1 MTKKMAKWLSC
12 FLTVCM
18 MATSLPIYQTA
29 AHAETTD
36 KNEEEQEPQQDTVS
50 GLGITWDMN
59 WDGEEPAVNDGA
71 EFEKEVWW
79 GDLQGTYQFK
89 SFDADGQVQKII
101 TADKLQ
107 LYKWNEESD
116 QPQWEQ
122 IPALDEK
129 PIFEAAGVEE
139 ELVQITFPEI
149 GTYRISCSE
158 LTCGEENSY
167 VTITIS
173 YPIFAFFSDKTRS
186 ADSFMTEC
194 FYGKSE
200 EDPQDKRREFYMIT
214 DRETRDVTFYLDR
227 DGEKIAEHDAYFTV
241 SEPETDE
248 AGNTIWQ
255 ITIPR
260 SCVGKWFSISVT
272 GQVKEEDHYEEIEYG
287 LPISWDD
294 ASVAQYDGL
303 AAKTDLLW
311 DDDGTPSQNPDSD
324 EQWSKE
330 HQADLPGMSF
340 YFAKNGGTENI
351 KASDLVLSYV
361 RDDGSLETEGIGV
374 LRENEQNE
382 EITDA
387 SFTKTGTYQVALKE
401 KVDADTEPVTIHV
414 VYPVIGF
421 YTTSEPA
428 EDGIVTE
435 EFQYGGTLAVG
446 ETDNST
452 LYLHVQQRPDE
463 DMTVSDLKLEASE
476 WGENENHEAEKKVMN
491 VLNGECD
498 YVSCEEL
505 GNGSY
510 QLTISDGCEAYFSL
524 EASVLCNP
532 GENEWRQGSF
542 LNLRPAEAVVAEDG
556 KARTGFSGCF
566 VTKASYEAGSPYF
579 MEEETEQFPNDF
591 EYWVHADTMQGVME
605 ELLAADGR
613 LVEWAGKQYQVKNTG
628 YIYMT
633 MSYIDAYAENAEA
646 AQYVKT
652 PDSIKG
658 ICMDS
663 GMDAEICYKR
673 ETEQSYDIKI
683 ARLRKTDHLEDQDN
697 TDDNTESV
705 LIAWTEN
712 GWTYVEKDTEDG
724 KYYITD
730 KLVNDRGFGE
740 TEPEPPVDLIEM
752 PSHTSYAMPQIYV
765 DAKTNLKITGDW
777 QDKAPNLQVG
787 FYPNSENRVSVMTL
801 YCLATSVEDGEEVKL
816 DTALMQDENFWN
828 KYNVIRYFYQEKE
841 SFDADSIGEKDVSVY
856 HLVRRYSE
864 EDNACWDESQEVS
877 MTVNCVL
884 AKTEASVTGDYT
896 AEGKKPELKIAEDS
910 NVSDLLPNLTEEEEK
925 AYIRGE
931 NANLKLIVDQIDT
944 AKANAQIKNEINKLK
959 ELAEK
964 SGTVKN
970 LIPLDLNLLLQI
982 GDQKERKV
990 EETKQEI
997 FFSIPVEEALQKQL
1011 GTGKLKLKLFRYHG
1025 EQADEIPVR
1034 YENGRLYASSD
1045 KYSTYAI
1052 AVMEEKAEAPTPSP
1066 STQPTHVPTPSAQ
1079 PSPAPTPST
1088 QPTPSAKPTPVPQK
1102 KGTKLKKS
1110 GVTYQVTKSGAKEG
1124 CVAYTKAKK
1133 NVRGSVTIPA
1143 TVTIDG
1149 VTYKVTSVAAN
1160 AFKGNKKITKVTI
1173 GKNIEKIGKNA
1184 FYGCK
1189 KLSSITFKT
1198 TKLKASKVGKNA
1210 FKGVKAKVTVKVPKN
1225 KAKDYKKWLKKKG
1238 IPANAKFKTAK

>member
-1 MTKKMAKWLSC
+1 MTKKLAKWLSC

-18 MATSLPIYQTA
+18 MVTSLPLYQVA
-29 AHAETTD
+29 AYAETTD
-36 KNEEEQEPQQDTVS
+36 ENEEEQEPQQDTVS
-50 GLGITWDMN
+50 GLGIAWDMN
-59 WDGEEPAVNDGA
+59 WDSEEPAVNDGA
-71 EFEKEVWW
+71 EFGKEVWW

-89 SFDADGQVQKII
+89 SFDADGQEQEII
-101 TADKLQ
+101 TAEKLQ
-107 LYKWNEESD
+107 MAKMLEES
-116 QPQWEQ
+116 E
-122 IPALDEK
+122 PAEWA
-129 PIFEAAGVEE
+129 PIEDAEIETAGVDG
-139 ELVQITFPEI
+139 ELVHITFPEV
-149 GTYRISCSE
+149 GTYRVSCSE
-158 LTCGEENSY
+158 LTCGEENNY
-167 VTITIS
+167 VTITVS
-173 YPIFAFFSDKTRS
+173 YPTFAFFRDKTRS

-194 FYGKSE
+194 VYGKSE
-200 EDPQDKRREFYMIT
+200 EDPQDERRVFYMIT
-214 DRETRDVTFYLDR
+214 DKEAKDIAFYLDQ

-255 ITIPR
+255 ITIPK

-272 GQVKEEDHYEEIEYG
+272 GQVLEEDHYEDIEYG

-294 ASVAQYDGL
+294 AAVAEYDGL
-303 AAKTDLLW
+303 AAKSDLLW
-311 DDDGTPSQNPDSD
+311 DEDGTPSANPDSD

-330 HQADLPGMSF
+330 HRAELPGMSF
-340 YFAKNGGTENI
+340 YFAKNSGTENV

-361 RDDGSLETEGIGV
+361 KDDGSLETEGIGT
-374 LRENEQNE
+374 LQENEKNA

-401 KVDADTEPVTIHV
+401 KVDTDTEPVTINV
-414 VYPVIGF
+414 VYPVLGF
-421 YTTSEPA
+421 YTTPEPA
-428 EDGIVTE
+428 EDSILTE

-452 LYLHVQQRPDE
+452 LYLHVQERPDE
-463 DMTVSDLKLEASE
+463 DMTVSDLQLEAGE
-476 WGENENHEAEKKVMN
+476 WGENENHEAEKTIMN

-498 YVSCEEL
+498 YVSCEEI

-510 QLTISDGCEAYFSL
+510 KLTISAGCEAYFSL
-524 EASVLCNP
+524 EASVLCNA
-532 GENEWRQGSF
+532 GENEWRQGGYLS
-542 LNLRPAEAVVAEDG
+542 LSPAEAVVVEDG

-579 MEEETEQFPNDF
+579 MEEETEQFPNGF

-605 ELLAADGR
+605 ELLAADGK

-673 ETEQSYDIKI
+673 GTEQSYDIKI
-683 ARLRKTDHLEDQDN
+683 ASLRKTDHLEDQED

-712 GWTYVEKDTEDG
+712 GWTYVEKDAQDDT
-724 KYYITD
+724 YYITD
-730 KLVNDRGFGE
+730 KLVNDRGFDA
-740 TEPEPPVDLIEM
+740 TEPDPVYTMEM
-752 PSHTSYAMPQIYV
+752 PSHISYAMPQIYV

-777 QDKAPNLQVG
+777 QDEEPNLQIG
-787 FYPNSENRVSVMTL
+787 FYPNSENKVSIMTL
-801 YCLATSVEDGEEVKL
+801 YCYATRAEDGEEVKL
-816 DTALMQDENFWN
+816 DTALMQEESFWEQ
-828 KYNVIRYFYQEKE
+828 YDDVRYFYQEKE

-856 HLVRRYSE
+856 HLVRCYNE
-864 EDNACWDESQEVS
+864 EDNSCWNESQEVT

-884 AKTEASVTGDYT
+884 AKTEASVAGDYS
-896 AEGKKPELKIAEDS
+896 AGGKKPELKIAEDS
-910 NVSDLLPNLTEEEEK
+910 NVSDLLPDLTEEEEK

-931 NANLKLIVDQIDT
+931 NANLKLTVDQIDAT
-944 AKANAQIKNEINKLK
+944 KASAQIKNEINKLK

-964 SGTVKN
+964 SGTVKD

-982 GDQKERKV
+982 GEQKERKV
-990 EETKQEI
+990 EETKQAVS
-997 FFSIPVEEALQKQL
+997 FSIPVDEALQKQL

-1025 EQADEIPVR
+1025 EQADEIPVS

-1052 AVMEEKAEAPTPSP
+1052 AVMEEKAET
-1066 STQPTHVPTPSAQ
+1066 
-1079 PSPAPTPST
+1079 PAPTPST
-1088 QPTPSAKPTPVPQK
+1088 QPTPAPTPSPSAQPTPSEQPTPTPQK
-1102 KGTKLKKS
+1102 KGTKLTKS
-1110 GVTYQVTKSGAKEG
+1110 GVTYQVTKAGAKEG
-1124 CVAYTKAKK
+1124 YVAYTKAKK
-1133 NVRGSVTIPA
+1133 NVKGSVTIPA

-1149 VTYKVTSVAAN
+1149 VTYKVTSIAAN

-1210 FKGVKAKVTVKVPKN
+1210 FKGVKAKVTVKMPKN

>member
-1 MTKKMAKWLSC
+1 MTKKLAKWLSC
-12 FLTVCM
+12 FLAVCM
-18 MATSLPIYQTA
+18 MVTSLPLYQVA
-29 AHAETTD
+29 AYAETTD
-36 KNEEEQEPQQDTVS
+36 ENEEEQEPQQDTVS
-50 GLGITWDMN
+50 GLGIAWDMN

-71 EFEKEVWW
+71 AFEKEVWW

-89 SFDADGQVQKII
+89 SFDADGQEQALIS
-101 TADKLQ
+101 ADKLQ

-122 IPALDEK
+122 ILALDNN
-129 PIFEAAGVEE
+129 PIFEIAGVDD
-139 ELVQITFPEI
+139 ELVHITFPEV
-149 GTYRISCSE
+149 GTYRVSCSE
-158 LTCGEENSY
+158 LTCGGENNY
-167 VTITIS
+167 VTITVS
-173 YPIFAFFSDKTRS
+173 YPAFAFFRDKTRS

-194 FYGKSE
+194 IYGKSE
-200 EDPQDKRREFYMIT
+200 ENPQDERRMFYMIT
-214 DRETRDVTFYLDR
+214 DREAKDVAFYLDQ

-241 SEPETDE
+241 GEPETDE
-248 AGNTIWQ
+248 SGNTIWQ
-255 ITIPR
+255 ITIPK
-260 SCVGKWFSISVT
+260 SCVGKWFSICVT
-272 GQVKEEDHYEEIEYG
+272 GQVLEEDLYEEIEYG
-287 LPISWDD
+287 LVVSWDD
-294 ASVAQYDGL
+294 VAVAEYDGL

-311 DDDGTPSQNPDSD
+311 DEDGTPSQNPDSD

-330 HQADLPGMSF
+330 YRADLPGMSF
-340 YFAKNGGTENI
+340 YFAKNSGTENV

-361 RDDGSLETEGIGV
+361 KDDGSLETEGIGT
-374 LRENEQNE
+374 LQENEKNA

-401 KVDADTEPVTIHV
+401 KVDTDTEPVTIYV
-414 VYPVIGF
+414 GYPVLGF
-421 YTTSEPA
+421 YTTPEPA
-428 EDGIVTE
+428 EDSILTE
-435 EFQYGGTLAVG
+435 EFQYGGTPAVG

-452 LYLHVQQRPDE
+452 LYLHVQERPDE

-476 WGENENHEAEKKVMN
+476 WGENENHEAEKTVMN

-510 QLTISDGCEAYFSL
+510 QLTISGDCDAHFSL
-524 EASVLCNP
+524 EASVLCNA

-542 LNLRPAEAVVAEDG
+542 LNLSPAEAVVVEDG
-556 KARTGFSGCF
+556 KARTGFTGCF

-579 MEEETEQFPNDF
+579 MEEETEKFPSGF

-605 ELLAADGR
+605 ELLAADGK

-652 PDSIKG
+652 PDSVKG

-673 ETEQSYDIKI
+673 GNEQSYDIKI
-683 ARLRKTDHLEDQDN
+683 ASLRKTDHLEDQED
-697 TDDNTESV
+697 TEDNTESV

-712 GWTYVEKDTEDG
+712 GWTYVEKDTQDDT
-724 KYYITD
+724 YYITD
-730 KLVNDRGFGE
+730 KLVNDRGFDA
-740 TEPEPPVDLIEM
+740 TEPDPVYTMEM
-752 PSHTSYAMPQIYV
+752 PSHISYAMPQIYV

-777 QDKAPNLQVG
+777 QDEEPNLQIG
-787 FYPNSENRVSVMTL
+787 FYPNSENKVSIMTL
-801 YCLATSVEDGEEVKL
+801 YCYATRAEDGKEEKL
-816 DTALMQDENFWN
+816 DTALMQEEDFWEQ
-828 KYNVIRYFYQEKE
+828 YDDVRYFYQERE
-841 SFDADSIGEKDVSVY
+841 SFDADSIGEKEISVY
-856 HLVRRYSE
+856 HLVRCYNE

-884 AKTEASVTGDYT
+884 AKTEASVAGDYT
-896 AEGKKPELKIAEDS
+896 AGGKKPELKIAEDS
-910 NVSDLLPNLTEEEEK
+910 NVSDLLPDLTEEEEK

-931 NANLKLIVDQIDT
+931 NVNLKLTVDQIDAT
-944 AKANAQIKNEINKLK
+944 KANAQIKNEINKLK

-964 SGTVKN
+964 SGTVKD

-982 GDQKERKV
+982 GEQKERKV
-990 EETKQEI
+990 EETKQAVS
-997 FFSIPVEEALQKQL
+997 FSIPVDEALQKML

-1025 EQADEIPVR
+1025 EQADEIPVS

-1052 AVMEEKAEAPTPSP
+1052 AVMDEKAET
-1066 STQPTHVPTPSAQ
+1066 
-1079 PSPAPTPST
+1079 PAPTPST
-1088 QPTPSAKPTPVPQK
+1088 QPTPAPTPSPSAEPTPSEQPTPQK
-1102 KGTKLKKS
+1102 KGTKLTKG

-1124 CVAYTKAKK
+1124 YVAYTKAKK
-1133 NVRGSVTIPA
+1133 NVKGSVTIPA

-1149 VTYKVTSVAAN
+1149 VTYKVTSIAAN

-1210 FKGVKAKVTVKVPKN
+1210 FKGVKAKVTVKMPKN